1 MEKQMYIAYVAVCCD
16 DEKINEIEQ
25 LGLEA
30 EMEDNDRII
39 IRAAEIDIDANILH
53 KLSKKYGPIDEIAID
68 AGDEADEI
76 YKNLAEIGCD
86 LSEPDIET
94 NDYYIGYDGWTRQVG
109 FEAEVADVDIEKIIE
124 VLF

>member
-1 MEKQMYIAYVAVCCD
+1 MKQMYIAYVAVCCD

-25 LGLEA
+25 LRLEA

-39 IRAAEIDIDANILH
+39 IRPAQVDIDADILR
-53 KLSKKYGPIDEIAID
+53 KLSYQYGPIDEIAID

-86 LSEPDIET
+86 LTEPYVET
-94 NDYYIGYDGWTRQVG
+94 DEDYIGFEGWTRQVS
-109 FEAEVADVDIEKIIE
+109 FEAEVADVDIEKIIK